1 MPDSHTSSKFLRRIL
16 EEQGDH
22 PENHEPVPST
32 AERQLTAQALNLLVE
47 WLDGRRSELF
57 PWALYS
63 GCRWTDDSD
72 HETLVLLFGIRAV
85 EITGLNL
92 KVVLPYIREGQLNGI
107 RELASGQRRQLEQMN
122 PENLPIIASIRV
134 YPDFDEVL
142 KEIKGD
148 SDEQP
153 TRQLKRAK

>member
-1 MPDSHTSSKFLRRIL
+1 MSESHASSKFLRRIL
-16 EEQGDH
+16 EQEGDH
-22 PENHEPVPST
+22 PEDHEPMPSS

-57 PWALYS
+57 PWTQYG

-72 HETLVLLFGIRAV
+72 HETLVVLFGIRAV
-85 EITGLNL
+85 EIIGLNL
-92 KVVLPYIREGQLNGI
+92 KVLLPHIREGQLNGI

-134 YPDFDEVL
+134 YPDFAEVL
-142 KEIKGD
+142 NEIKGE

-153 TRQLKRAK
+153 RQLKRAK

>member
-1 MPDSHTSSKFLRRIL
+1 MSETHMSSKYLRRIL
-16 EEQGDH
+16 EQQGDH
-22 PENHEPVPST
+22 TEDHEPMPST

-57 PWALYS
+57 PWAQYG
-63 GCRWTDDSD
+63 GCRWTDDSE

-92 KVVLPYIREGQLNGI
+92 KVLIPHIREGQLNGI
-107 RELASGQRRQLEQMN
+107 RELPSGIRKQLEQMN
-122 PENLPIIASIRV
+122 PENLAIIASIRV
-134 YPDFDEVL
+134 YPDFAEVL

-148 SDEQP
+148 SDEQHL
-153 TRQLKRAK
+153 RHARRA